1 VCPAGST
8 AVGKQLLRQSAATV
22 KKVSMELGGHAPLI
36 YTNIIL
42 LVDYILSSCIRHAPL
57 IVFDDADLDEA
68 VAGAMGS
75 KFRNSGQTRA
85 ASADLFPHAYSSL
98 LQEDET
104 SGVPLV

>member
-1 VCPAGST
+1 M
-8 AVGKQLLRQSAATV
+8 GKQLLRQSAATV

-75 KFRNSGQTRA
+75 KFRNSGQTCA